1 LTDDMLGGN
10 ITLDVDSLAPG
21 ASTEVQVPYTV
32 TESDIAAGE
41 IINTAKTEGTP
52 EGYDPEDPNTPG
64 KVTDEDEATASYA
77 GLIIEKTSDK
87 EEVTEAGEEITYT
100 FEITN
105 VGKVTLEDVVVNDPM
120 LEELDMK
127 VELDKTTLKPGE
139 TTTGTAVYTVTQE
152 DIDNGGVFNVA
163 TTTGTPPG
171 FDPEDPEFPDEPPV
185 SPPDEENVPA
195 KQDAKISLD
204 KSADIDEYTK
214 VGDEVVYTFTVTNTG
229 NVTLTDVKVDD
240 ETFQVEV
247 GLDKTTLA
255 PGESTTG
262 TFTRT
267 VTQEDL
273 DKGQIHNIANTE
285 GTPPP
290 VIDPEDP
297 DNPVTQDPVT
307 DEDDEKVS
315 GKQKADLSLTKK
327 ADKEKVVQ
335 AGEEIEYTLTV
346 TNTGNVTLDNVTV
359 NDEMLGG
366 DLAVSPSTLAPGETG
381 TVKGTYTV
389 TQEDID
395 NKDQVINIAT
405 STGTPPGGEPEDP
418 DNPKT
423 PPTEEEVPVVND
435 PEITLVKLAD
445 KEKLV
450 AGETI
455 TYTFTATNTGN
466 TTLHKVN
473 LVDEL
478 EGISEI
484 EYVTVNGEEIADP
497 ENITLLPGDVLV
509 ASATYEVTQ
518 ADVNANEVYNHAT
531 VEGTPPAKDNPEDP
545 DNPIEQDPVE
555 DDDDAKVP
563 SEHKPELA
571 LEKTTEKEVVTEAGE
586 TITYKFVVTNTG
598 NVTIDDPKV
607 DDPMLAE
614 LGIEIVLD
622 KDTLAPGESAIGY
635 ADYTVTQE
643 DI

>member
-1 LTDDMLGGN
+1 
-10 ITLDVDSLAPG
+10 
-21 ASTEVQVPYTV
+21 
-32 TESDIAAGE
+32 GE

-77 GLIIEKTSDK
+77 GVIIEKTSDK

-100 FEITN
+100 LEITN

-229 NVTLTDVKVDD
+229 NVKLTDVKVDD

-273 DKGQIHNIANTE
+273 DKGQIHNFANTE

-297 DNPVTQDPVT
+297 DNPVAQDPVT

-315 GKQKADLSLTKK
+315 GKQDAALVLEKV
-327 ADKEKVVQ
+327 ADKQEVEQ
-335 AGEEIEYTLTV
+335 AGDEITYTLTV
-346 TNTGNVTLDNVTV
+346 TNKGNVTLDHVTV
-359 NDEMLGG
+359 HDEMLGG
-366 DLAVSPSTLAPGETG
+366 ELAVT
-381 TVKGTYTV
+381 GTYTV

-395 NKDQVINIAT
+395 HKDQIINIAT
-405 STGTPPGGEPEDP
+405 ATGTPPGGDPEDP

-466 TTLHKVN
+466 TTLNKVN
-473 LVDEL
+473 LIDEL

-484 EYVTVNGEEIADP
+484 EYVTVNGEEVADP

-518 ADVNANEVYNHAT
+518 GDVDANEVYNHAT
-531 VEGTPPAKDNPEDP
+531 VEGTPPP
-545 DNPIEQDPVE
+545 
-555 DDDDAKVP
+555 
-563 SEHKPELA
+563 
-571 LEKTTEKEVVTEAGE
+571 KE
-586 TITYKFVVTNTG
+586 N
-598 NVTIDDPKV
+598 
-607 DDPMLAE
+607 
-614 LGIEIVLD
+614 
-622 KDTLAPGESAIGY
+622 
-635 ADYTVTQE
+635 
-643 DI
+643 